1 MFLPLLSSSP
11 GDTRVSYEVR
21 RHSPTFCFQKPEEKH
36 CRSQPMPLPSLY
48 FPNIQEGEE
57 EARNLRNGPHC
68 FMSLPEMAPHPVLR
82 SLSQE
87 AHAVRWISLCTDTAA
102 SCLTHTEALLPP
114 SYSSALVMAS
124 NHIQESLLAGMA
136 AGSFDGLLPGEALS
150 TWEVQRAALPHSPCV
165 SLYMGVC

>member
-1 MFLPLLSSSP
+1 MAPHSAPRNLERNTVEVSPHHCHLCIFL
-11 GDTRVSYEVR
+11 TFR
-21 RHSPTFCFQKPEEKH
+21 RERRKPETW
-36 CRSQPMPLPSLY
+36 
-48 FPNIQEGEE
+48 
-57 EARNLRNGPHC
+57 ANGPHC

-102 SCLTHTEALLPP
+102 SRLTHTEALLPP

-124 NHIQESLLAGMA
+124 NHIQEPLLAGMA

-150 TWEVQRAALPHSPCV
+150 TW
-165 SLYMGVC
+165 